1 MTGEHFTLNGRPV
14 DATTVLRGQFR
25 PRSASESEALAFLK
39 EWYGPAEG
47 IAQQSSGS
55 TGAPKRFLA
64 SRDAMRASAALS
76 NRIFGLS
83 AGSTALLALPLTYIA
98 GKMMLVRALVGGLN
112 LQLVDPDSRILSRLD
127 EALGPGEPCRFA
139 PLVPMQ
145 LSRALEQPGGLAGL
159 ERIDCVLVGGGFVDP
174 ALEDA
179 LQTTS
184 CRLYASYGMTETF
197 SHIALRRL
205 NGPERSSWY
214 TPLPGVSLRL
224 NGDACLVIS
233 APHLGVF
240 DLATNDRAELHG
252 DGCFR
257 ILGRR
262 DAVINSGGIK
272 IQAEALEEQLR
283 AATGLNLLLVGTPHR
298 LLGSCLTLL
307 IDGRPNN
314 EQEQALQR
322 ACEALEPHLR
332 PRRRLVL
339 DQLPRTSSGKI
350 ARAKAQAIAREHF
363 AAADGEEH
371 ADR

>member
-14 DATTVLRGQFR
+14 DAQSVLSGQFR
-25 PRSASESEALAFLK
+25 PRSASESEALAFLR

-47 IAQQSSGS
+47 IALQSSGS

-98 GKMMLVRALVGGLN
+98 GKMMLVRALVGGLH
-112 LQLVDPDSRILSRLD
+112 LQLADPDSRILSRLD
-127 EALGPGEPCRFA
+127 AALGCGARCRFA

-145 LSRALEQPGGLAGL
+145 LSRALEQSDGLAGL
-159 ERIDCVLVGGGFVDP
+159 ERIDCVLVGGGFVAP

-179 LQTTS
+179 LQSTP
-184 CRLYASYGMTETF
+184 CRLYASYGMTETL

-205 NGPERSSWY
+205 NGPERSAWY

-224 NGDACLVIS
+224 NDDDCLVIS
-233 APHLGVF
+233 APHLGVYN
-240 DLATNDRAELHG
+240 LGTNDRAELRG
-252 DGCFR
+252 DGRFR

-272 IQAEALEEQLR
+272 IQAEALEEQLH
-283 AATGLNLLLVGTPHR
+283 AATGLSLLLVGTPHR

-307 IDGRPNN
+307 IEGRPNN
-314 EQEQALQR
+314 EQDQALQR

-339 DQLPRTSSGKI
+339 DQIPRTASGKI
-350 ARAKAQAIAREHF
+350 ARAEAQAIAREHF
-363 AAADGEEH
+363 AAADEGGP
-371 ADR
+371 ADH